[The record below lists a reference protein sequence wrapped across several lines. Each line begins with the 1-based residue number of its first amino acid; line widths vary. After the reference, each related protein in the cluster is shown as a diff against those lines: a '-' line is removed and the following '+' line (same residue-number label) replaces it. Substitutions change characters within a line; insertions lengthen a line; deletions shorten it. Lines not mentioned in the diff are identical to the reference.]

1 MTADVGAD
9 SAPAAGLWAMLSLT
23 LETTC
28 NSVRS
33 YLDRRER
40 LMQSMHRVP
49 ISTPAIEG
57 PGVVP
62 VDQPQT
68 MGPRMGRA
76 WDVKR
81 LTLASADPAAPWSGS
96 VYVYTGYPSAT
107 NLVDI
112 FTGPGTHHYPK
123 ATVLLTGSERIVLVA
138 DQTFTGTC
146 VPGGAA
152 VELLD
157 ECIPDYL
164 T

>member
-1 MTADVGAD
+1 MSADVGTD

-49 ISTPAIEG
+49 VVFPAISKPGAIINQPATTG
-57 PGVVP
+57 PN
-62 VDQPQT
+62 
-68 MGPRMGRA
+68 MGRA

-81 LTLASADPAAPWSGS
+81 LTLASSDPASPWSGS
-96 VYVYTGYPSAT
+96 VYVYTGFPSSA

-112 FTGPGTHHYPK
+112 FSGPATHHYPK
-123 ATVLLTGSERIVLVA
+123 ATVLLTGSEHVVLVA
-138 DQTFTGTC
+138 DQGFAGVC